1 MPFAGLHQL
10 LGPVLGGIDGLPDGQ
25 RQALLDAFGSTSGSP
40 EVFLVALATLN
51 LLGDLAARQQVA
63 VLVDDS
69 QWLDAPTVEVLRFIA
84 RRLDADPVVLV
95 ISCRGGSEG
104 ALAVSEAREIE
115 LRGLDDE
122 TAANLL
128 DARFPGLSRR
138 ARQQVLELAAGNP
151 LALNELPPVLEKT
164 PLEPGMDWLPLTS
177 RLERA
182 FAVRMRDLPTT
193 TQWLLFVLAVD
204 DRPSVTE
211 VLAAASKLVDRPA
224 TLADLAPAEAERL
237 VWTDGRAVRFRH
249 PLMRS
254 AVREAASTA
263 QRHAVHSALA
273 DVLRDEPERSVWHQ
287 AACASGPDE
296 RVAVQLEATASHIR
310 QRHETAA
317 AITAL
322 SLAAEL
328 SPSNTRR
335 GARLVAAAELALEL
349 GRNEEVVDLLDRAEP
364 FDLEVKTR
372 HSMLWLREALA
383 EASGTGTVESMV
395 TVAEQLAAEGE
406 QRLALRALF
415 TAAVRCYMFKV
426 AESTPAMVTRVAD
439 QLSLPTDDPSLAA
452 IYALAVP
459 AVRGQHVLATAR
471 GRTPEQ
477 LIQTSPD
484 AAAAVE
490 ALHLYALALTS
501 LAEFRIGVGFQEA
514 AISGLRSQGKLGVL
528 ARALGSYSVT
538 RLVLGDW
545 RLASQAAD
553 ECLRLT
559 GYVRGAPDTATDG
572 QRVLNAGYAL
582 LVLGTVAANQ
592 GQGDRAEELVDEAVH
607 VMGWVGSSFSLA
619 GIHAARASL
628 ALAAGR
634 PAEAFQHAFRIF
646 DPADAACHWG
656 VSRWSTVLRDL
667 ADAALASGN
676 TQTAVARLA
685 PLDRT
690 TSSDESRGTL
700 AYVDAVL
707 ADGDVEERF
716 RRALAYAPASVYFQ
730 ARLHLAF
737 SLWLRRERR
746 RTEARAYLRSAIDGF
761 EAIRAVPWAE
771 RARQEL
777 RASGETVR
785 RRAPD
790 LRDELSPQEMQ
801 IAHLTA
807 EGLTNRE
814 IGERLFL
821 SHRTVST
828 HLYRIFPKLGIKS
841 RSELAV
847 ALGQVPA

>member
-1 MPFAGLHQL
+1 M
-10 LGPVLGGIDGLPDGQ
+10 
-25 RQALLDAFGSTSGSP
+25 
-40 EVFLVALATLN
+40 
-51 LLGDLAARQQVA
+51 
-63 VLVDDS
+63 
-69 QWLDAPTVEVLRFIA
+69 
-84 RRLDADPVVLV
+84 
-95 ISCRGGSEG
+95 ISCRDGFESSL
-104 ALAVSEAREIE
+104 ALSEAHEIE

-122 TAANLL
+122 AAANLL
-128 DARFPGLSRR
+128 DARFPKLSQR

-151 LALNELPPVLEKT
+151 LALVELPPVLEKT

-204 DRPSVTE
+204 DRPSISEILT
-211 VLAAASKLVDRPA
+211 AAAQLVDPPP
-224 TLADLAPAEAERL
+224 TLDDLAPAESERL
-237 VWTDGRAVRFRH
+237 VWTDGRTVRFRH

-273 DVLRDEPERSVWHQ
+273 DVLRDEPERSVWHR
-287 AACASGPDE
+287 AACATGPDE
-296 RVAVQLEATASHIR
+296 PIAAQLEATASHIR
-310 QRHETAA
+310 QHHETAA

-322 SLAAEL
+322 ARAAEL
-328 SPSNTRR
+328 SASKARR

-364 FDLEVKTR
+364 LDLDVRTR
-372 HSMLWLREALA
+372 HSIRWLREALA

-395 TVAEQLAAEGE
+395 AVAEQLAAEGE
-406 QRLALRALF
+406 QRLALHALF

-426 AESTPAMVTRVAD
+426 DESIPAMVTRVAD
-439 QLSLPTDDPSLAA
+439 QLSLPADDPSLAA
-452 IYALAVP
+452 IYALATP
-459 AVRGQHVLATAR
+459 SVRSQRVLATAE

-477 LIQTSPD
+477 IVRTSPD
-484 AAAAVE
+484 ADAAAD

-514 AISGLRSQGKLGVL
+514 AIAGLRAQGRLGVL
-528 ARALGSYSVT
+528 ARALGSHSVT

-559 GYVRGAPDTATDG
+559 GYVRGSPGAATG
-572 QRVLNAGYAL
+572 GERVLNAGFAL
-582 LVLGTVAANQ
+582 LVLGIVEANR
-592 GQGDRAEELVDEAVH
+592 GQGNLAEQLVDEAIQ
-607 VMGWVGSSFSLA
+607 VMGWVGTSFGLA
-619 GIHAARASL
+619 GIQAARASL

-646 DPADAACHWG
+646 DPDDAACHWG

-676 TQTAVARLA
+676 AQTAVALLA

-707 ADGDVEERF
+707 ADRDVEERF
-716 RRALAYAPASVYFQ
+716 RQALAHAPASVYFQ

-737 SLWLRRERR
+737 GLWLRRERR
-746 RTEARAYLRSAIDGF
+746 RTEARTYLRSAIDGF
-761 EAIRAVPWAE
+761 EAMGAVPWAE

-790 LRDELSPQEMQ
+790 RRDDLSPQEMQ
-801 IAHLTA
+801 IAQLAA

-821 SHRTVST
+821 SHRTIGS
-828 HLYRIFPKLGIKS
+828 HLYRIFPKLGIRS
-841 RSELAV
+841 RSELAA
-847 ALGQVPA
+847 ALKQMPA